1 MIANPD
7 FQLALLYLMH
17 LVIGAD
23 GEIDEKEM
31 SALNSIKK
39 KANISNETFEKFAS
53 GVKHMR
59 ERDIYVN
66 GLELLNNCS
75 EKEKV
80 NAFAILHKLTE
91 ADGKVHI
98 KEVRFLLYAS
108 KSCGV
113 NFDDVTIESKKLSLD
128 LN

>member
-1 MIANPD
+1 MSANPD

-31 SALNSIKK
+31 KALNAIKK
-39 KANISNETFEKFAS
+39 KANITEETFSRFTNE
-53 GVKHMR
+53 VKQMR
-59 ERDIYVN
+59 ERDIYVS
-66 GLELLNNCS
+66 GLELLNNCT

-80 NAFAILHKLTE
+80 SAFAILHKLTE

-113 NFDDVTIESKKLSLD
+113 NFDDVTTESKKLSL
-128 LN
+128 NFN